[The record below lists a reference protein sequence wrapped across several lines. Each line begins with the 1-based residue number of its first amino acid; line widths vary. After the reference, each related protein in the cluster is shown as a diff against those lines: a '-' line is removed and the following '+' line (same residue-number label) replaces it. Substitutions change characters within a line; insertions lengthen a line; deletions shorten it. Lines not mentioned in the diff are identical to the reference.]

1 MRKFYGVLG
10 LFAVCFVGGYFA
22 MYTTTDVYTIN
33 RDPAAVRNSFD
44 FSHLQGNSL
53 EDAVKQR
60 LIAGFEVQRAE
71 EGTGIGL
78 GHFAFSNDS
87 GKKLACQEYDTV
99 TLRFEADG
107 IVVSGDSTVM
117 EIEGRC
123 EFSSD
128 LAKINPLV
136 VPFQKILGEHPGD
149 GEFKFNT
156 ERPVVVRF
164 TNLSDAWPTKWI
176 LKSVKLSN
184 PSTSQKGLTVDS
196 SEISKYL
203 GHPVVLTF

>member
-10 LFAVCFVGGYFA
+10 LFAVCFVAGYFA
-22 MYTTTDVYTIN
+22 MFYTTDVYQVA
-33 RDPAAVRNSFD
+33 RDPAAVRNTFD
-44 FSHLQGNSL
+44 FSNLQGDTL
-53 EDAVKQR
+53 QQAVKQR
-60 LIAGFEVQRAE
+60 LIAGFEVHRDE
-71 EGTGIGL
+71 EGTGISL
-78 GHFAFSNDS
+78 GHFAFSNDGS
-87 GKKLACQEYDTV
+87 KKLACQEYETV

-107 IVVSGDSTVM
+107 VMVSGDSTVM

-136 VPFQKILGEHPGD
+136 VPFQKITGEKPGD

-156 ERPVVVRF
+156 NRPVVVRF
-164 TNLSDAWPTKWI
+164 SNLSDAWPTKWI

-184 PSTSQKGLTVDS
+184 PTNSEGLTVDS

-203 GHPVVLTF
+203 GHPVVVIF

>member
-10 LFAVCFVGGYFA
+10 LFAVCFIGGYFA
-22 MYTTTDVYTIN
+22 MFYTTDVNSVN
-33 RDPAAVRNSFD
+33 RDPAAVRNNFD
-44 FSHLQGNSL
+44 FSHLQGASL
-53 EDAVKQR
+53 QEAVKQR
-60 LIAGFEVQRAE
+60 LIAGFEVQKAE
-71 EGTGIGL
+71 EGTGISL
-78 GHFAFSNDS
+78 GHFAFTNDD
-87 GKKLACQEYDTV
+87 GKKLGCQEYETV
-99 TLRFEADG
+99 TLRFEAEG
-107 IVVSGDSTVM
+107 VVVSGDSTVM

-136 VPFQKILGEHPGD
+136 VPFQKIMGEHPGD

-156 ERPVVVRF
+156 SRPVVVRF

-176 LKSVKLSN
+176 LKSVKLSGPQN
-184 PSTSQKGLTVDS
+184 NQGLTVDS